1 MNRIEVKSRSGK
13 AHLGHVFND
22 GPKDKGGKRYCI
34 NSLAIKFIPYE
45 KMSELGYEYLKPL
58 LK

>member
-13 AHLGHVFND
+13 AHLGH